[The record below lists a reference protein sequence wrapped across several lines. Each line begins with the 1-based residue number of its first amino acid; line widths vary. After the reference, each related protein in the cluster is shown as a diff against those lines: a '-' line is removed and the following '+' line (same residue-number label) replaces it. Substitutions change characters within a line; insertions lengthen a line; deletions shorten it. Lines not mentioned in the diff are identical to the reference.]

1 MKKFIIWML
10 ALSLVFALTACGG
23 SDTADSTAPADT
35 TATATEPE
43 STEPESTEPET
54 ETAERLPEPTSAGE
68 DSVGGDGEDTV
79 IVDSDVAQGDED
91 DGVNEP
97 VDVLDDNS
105 GEGE

>member
-35 TATATEPE
+35 TAAATE
-43 STEPESTEPET
+43 ESTEPET

-79 IVDSDVAQGDED
+79 IVDSDVAQGAED

>member
-1 MKKFIIWML
+1 MKKLIIWML
-10 ALSLVFALTACGG
+10 ALSLAFALTACGG
-23 SDTADSTAPADT
+23 SDTAGSTAPADT
-35 TATATEPE
+35 TAAA
-43 STEPESTEPET
+43 TEPESTEPET

-79 IVDSDVAQGDED
+79 IVDSDVAQGAED
-91 DGVNEP
+91 DGVNQP